1 MRNWR
6 SRQPFFVKCCENGT
20 EFEAFGSRSLCGPK
34 DPISVRTYFRVPTG
48 RPGQS
53 SPYTRDSCR
62 QRSLTSFALLLRRG
76 QSTKSRNRPGP
87 HGGSDDRAI
96 LGDGPTLPTIVFH
109 GDRDITVYPNNGD
122 HILEQSMRTM
132 RTQKK
137 VHRGRVPGGHA
148 FTRTN
153 HTD

>member
-6 SRQPFFVKCCENGT
+6 PRQPFFVKCCENGT

-76 QSTKSRNRPGP
+76 QRTKPRNRPGP
-87 HGGSDDRAI
+87 AKPAIQFPAVGVSGTKTDDPRLAR
-96 LGDGPTLPTIVFH
+96 LLANSPTFDLRELLI
-109 GDRDITVYPNNGD
+109 RLIR
-122 HILEQSMRTM
+122 I
-132 RTQKK
+132 
-137 VHRGRVPGGHA
+137 
-148 FTRTN
+148 
-153 HTD
+153 